1 MTRIGRTLR
10 DRAVQRRLG
19 AAVLSGVLLALA
31 FPASNLGLLALV
43 ALVPLIWAW
52 RDATPWRAALYGFV
66 FGVVFAGILM
76 YWLWYFGA
84 VAIVPLAAAWGAY
97 TALTGYLVGCLNR
110 AGLRSPW
117 VSPWLIAAAWVVPE
131 ALRGRWPFGGL
142 PWGDLGVALHDFQP
156 ARALASWG
164 GVALVSFA
172 IVVLNAYL
180 VDVAVALST
189 RARRSLVVAGA
200 GIAVVAVV
208 VAVAD
213 VARYQTHPSGKLRVA
228 TLQGNDQ
235 DRSLTTEEKASGFL
249 TEHHFALADRLRGR
263 YDLIVFPESSLDD
276 FSPESNPRLRSR
288 LVAVGQ
294 AHGADVLAN
303 AAVPAPD
310 GREFNQNL
318 LYEPNGRLAG
328 TYSKEHLVPFGEYVP
343 LRSLVDWTGIVD
355 RIPYD
360 YTPGT
365 ERTIFRVKGH
375 RLATVICFESAFG
388 PLVRDFVHRGAE
400 VVVVSTNNRSYRR
413 SGNSEQHIAQ
423 TQMRAAETGRPFVQ
437 ASISGISAVIDA
449 DGQVKDTTKLF
460 QQAVVT
466 DTVTTTTGETPYVRF
481 GEWTVLA
488 SAVLLLGAAI
498 ASRLR
503 RPPTMFPKLPAAER
517 EPVGSGRMT

>member
-1 MTRIGRTLR
+1 MSRIGRTLR

-19 AAVLSGVLLALA
+19 AAVLAGVLLALA
-31 FPASNLGLLALV
+31 FPAFDLGLLAFV

-52 RDATPWRAALYGFV
+52 RDATPWRGALYGFA

-76 YWLWYFGA
+76 YWLWYFGI
-84 VAIVPLAAAWGAY
+84 VAIVPLVAGWGAFA
-97 TALTGYLVGCLNR
+97 ALTGYLVGCLNR
-110 AGLRSPW
+110 AELR
-117 VSPWLIAAAWVVPE
+117 SPWLIAAAWVVPE

-142 PWGDLGVALHDFQP
+142 PWGDLGVGLHDFPP

-164 GVALVSFA
+164 GVALVSFV
-172 IVVLNAYL
+172 IVVVNGYL
-180 VDVAVALST
+180 VDLAVAVGT
-189 RARRSLVVAGA
+189 HARRSVAFAGA
-200 GIAVVAVV
+200 GIAVVVAV

-213 VARYQTHPSGKLRVA
+213 AARYQTNPSGTLRVA

-235 DRSLTTEEKASGFL
+235 DRYLTTQEKAAGYL
-249 TEHHFALADRLRGR
+249 TQHHFALAGRLRGR
-263 YDLIVFPESSLDD
+263 YDLIVFPESSLDN
-276 FSPESNPRLRSR
+276 FSPESNPNLRSR
-288 LVAVGQ
+288 LVAVGN

-303 AAVPAPD
+303 AAVPAPN

-318 LYEPNGRLAG
+318 LYTLNGRLAG

-343 LRSLVDWTGIVD
+343 FRSLVDWTGIVD

-360 YTPGT
+360 YTPGN

-388 PLVRDFVHRGAE
+388 PLVRDFVARGAE

-413 SGNSEQHIAQ
+413 SANSAQHIAQ

-437 ASISGISAVIDA
+437 ASISGMSAVVDA
-449 DGQVKDTTKLF
+449 DGHVRNKTKLF
-460 QQAVVT
+460 KQALVT

-481 GEWTVLA
+481 GEWVVVA
-488 SAVLLLGAAI
+488 SALLLLGAAI

-503 RPPTMFPKLPAAER
+503 RPPATFPKLPAAER
-517 EPVGSGRMT
+517 EPVGSGRMS